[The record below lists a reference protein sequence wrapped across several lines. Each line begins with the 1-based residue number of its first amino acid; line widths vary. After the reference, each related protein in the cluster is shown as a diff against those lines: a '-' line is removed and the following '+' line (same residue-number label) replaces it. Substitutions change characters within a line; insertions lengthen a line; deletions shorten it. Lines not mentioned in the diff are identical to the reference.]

1 MSDQAYLELWDLT
14 KSYPSPKGARVANHR
29 DIVLAGRELN
39 GPGPDRGVVFQAP
52 SLLPWMTAF
61 ENVMLGVD
69 QVFYT
74 AEARER
80 ELIAEYYLTLV
91 WTWRIN
97 AQVSD

>member
-1 MSDQAYLELWDLT
+1 M
-14 KSYPSPKGARVANHR
+14 V
-29 DIVLAGRELN
+29 
-39 GPGPDRGVVFQAP
+39 PDRIAV
-52 SLLPWMTAF
+52 SSRMTAF
-61 ENVMLGVD
+61 QNVMLGVD